1 MGGQSAR
8 GGGAPRRAMTL
19 EGYTEAIARK
29 VVAQIMAQMEV
40 EKARGSG
47 LGCLADV
54 LLRYVRARARSRRGR
69 PAAGLP

>member
-1 MGGQSAR
+1 
-8 GGGAPRRAMTL
+8 MTL

-40 EKARGSG
+40 EKAQGSG

-54 LLRYVRARARSRRGR
+54 LLRYVRRARARSRRGR
-69 PAAGLP
+69 PATGLP